1 MSFRAQKLK
10 IVIHNLKCI
19 ALKNYFKNNFTQVE
33 MIHNIIHLSDIH
45 IRNGD
50 EIKSRY
56 VEYTQQTTRLLESIS
71 HQSSIQDN
79 TAVIA
84 ITGDLF
90 HYKNKIEPYA
100 LELAVKL
107 LQGLANLA
115 PVIIIRGNHDYRQD
129 LPMERD
135 MISALMSYNIP
146 NVTYLDET
154 GLYDIDN
161 LTIGMVAIQDT
172 LLYGS
177 TSGIASQLPPFPS
190 SSCTNYKVALFHG
203 SITGSTLQNGSSIGP
218 TIHGYPIEWFQGYD
232 AILLGDIHVQ
242 QIKRA
247 TPIEF
252 HEKPLPHTT
261 LLQTFHYSDTSPWG
275 YPGSL
280 IQQDFGESL
289 YGHGYIVWNLKDHLI
304 HTYHLSNSCGF
315 VKVRLQDAAIQ
326 ILHRHP
332 TTFLPLFVPADQ
344 IIQESWFPQQLM
356 LSVVGDQFD
365 HKTISQLTSYFQ
377 LHKKTILTIKRPS
390 EIAEDDTVDTSSS
403 VEDISQINSVDV
415 LIDYIQNALD
425 TKKQSLP
432 DVWKTWLKTP
442 DHMFLNPENLP
453 DSILK
458 KINEKTDKL
467 RKIASTYHSDFERV
481 QSSSIQTGH
490 IRLHSIE
497 WNWILNY
504 NQGNRF
510 DFDSHNNQISILN
523 AKNASGKS
531 NFLEIICIALYGSG
545 FPSRYNK
552 NYSSGMICDKKPAG
566 VMASTFIS
574 FSLNDKQYTL
584 KRVLKSNNDKRAI
597 NFFEVILTQDGAIL
611 HQGQNAVGPWLDSN
625 IGTLTAYLMSSMLSQ
640 NADSDFFS
648 LAKPEQK
655 LLLDQLLSL
664 EHIQSLQTL
673 LHESAKYYKH
683 IIELI
688 ETYQTGITQST
699 IPAGT
704 AELLSVANNELLAI
718 SEERNTL
725 HTKWNTL
732 SERTLSTVK
741 DIHTVKQEYT
751 LLSSQIASLP
761 SGSLSDLRNTV
772 DRLDT
777 DIAQL
782 NHDALPFHAFSDLPM
797 DSSGTCQLVHVR
809 ETQSALESHP
819 YYRLRDSNGFTLYED
834 YTVILRKNGGDCVED
849 CHLLHQTI
857 RDFDTWH
864 SIQSR
869 TFVGMSDSGEDIAA
883 SIRICQDTIQHLTPL
898 ITAESAELSTL
909 KTQRDTKRAEKDR
922 LADQRPNKP
931 TRDSAWITSMK
942 RTIKRRGSL
951 AVVQQQ
957 YDLLVR
963 SSQQIPIVIREI
975 DAILDKI
982 NKYTAYHTQCET
994 LPFNPQCD
1002 ACAQQSW
1009 KVTFDA
1015 YTVELPSL
1023 RTALDAK
1030 VAELSNYHCSDI
1042 NVPLE
1047 YDTYEQYLSAV
1058 EVSLKN
1064 TETYLM
1070 SLKQYETESILHST
1084 FTKWSTAYDTI
1095 KSAAD
1100 TLEGLYADRKLQLS
1114 RHQSLL
1120 QKAERDLQKLS
1131 VDAERQSAYD
1141 AYRVEYERR
1150 LAERSAFQLQ
1160 LDSAWF
1166 HRLYAYRSAIAMY
1179 LRGVSAT
1186 RNGFTVDR
1194 DRLRLQCEQLETKVK
1209 LEKRAQDVDA
1219 ILSAYPFWMAWKSAC
1234 EKETSLILRIRE
1246 LEVILRGGVVGD
1258 TSSATVLLQQA
1269 KHYHVIV
1276 ASLTDLFGGY
1286 RKWIYTTHIA
1296 SLIQSRMN
1304 RVLRMICD
1312 NLLFESEWLDAID
1325 SLSWFIRDGTSRVVL
1340 EKSSGFQRFIVG
1352 IAMRMAL
1359 RDIGFCRIQH
1369 SDLFIDEGFTACDTD
1384 HLEKVPSF
1392 LRGLLHFYKSIYLV
1406 THLEDLKA
1414 CSPHHIYID
1423 RDETGLAHMRSTTSG
1438 SSDNSDTVA
1447 ITVAVPAKKRG
1458 RPPKQKI

>member
-1 MSFRAQKLK
+1 
-10 IVIHNLKCI
+10 
-19 ALKNYFKNNFTQVE
+19 

-50 EIKSRY
+50 EVKSRY
-56 VEYTQQTTRLLESIS
+56 CEYTQQTTRLLESIS
-71 HQSSIQDN
+71 QQASIQDN
-79 TAVIA
+79 TAIIV

-115 PVIIIRGNHDYRQD
+115 SVIIIRGNHDYRQD

-154 GLYDIDN
+154 GLYDIEN

-177 TSGIASQLPPFPS
+177 TSGIASQLPPFPQS
-190 SSCTNYKVALFHG
+190 STANYKVALFHG

-252 HEKPLPHTT
+252 DEKPLPHTN
-261 LLQTFHYSDTSPWG
+261 LSQTFHYTDTAPWG

-304 HTYHLSNSCGF
+304 HTYHLSNSNGF
-315 VKVRLQDAAIQ
+315 VKVRVQDETIQ
-326 ILHRHP
+326 ILHRHS

-344 IIQESWFPQQLM
+344 IIMESWFPQQLL
-356 LSVVGDQFD
+356 LSVVGEQFD
-365 HKTISQLTSYFQ
+365 HKTISQLTTYFQ
-377 LHKKTILTIKRPS
+377 SHNKTILNIKRPTEMADIES
-390 EIAEDDTVDTSSS
+390 ADTSSS
-403 VEDISQINSVDV
+403 VEDISQINSFDV
-415 LIDYIQNALD
+415 LIDYIQKSLD
-425 TKKQSLP
+425 TKKQTLP
-432 DVWKTWLKTP
+432 DIWKSWLKTP
-442 DHMFLNPENLP
+442 DLMFLHPETLP
-453 DSILK
+453 DSIIK
-458 KINEKTDKL
+458 KITEKTDKL
-467 RKIASTYHSDFERV
+467 RKIASIYHADFERV
-481 QSSSIQTGH
+481 QSSSIQTGQ

-510 DFDSHNNQISILN
+510 DFDSHTNQISILN

-531 NFLEIICIALYGSG
+531 NFLEIICIALYGAG

-566 VMASTFIS
+566 IMANTFIS
-574 FSLNDKQYTL
+574 FSLNDKLYTL

-597 NFFEVILTQDGAIL
+597 NFHEVVLTQDGTIL
-611 HQGQNAVGPWLDSN
+611 HQGQNAIGPWLDSN

-648 LAKPEQK
+648 LAKPDQK
-655 LLLDQLLSL
+655 TLLDQLLSL
-664 EHIQSLQTL
+664 DHIHSLQTL
-673 LHESAKYYKH
+673 LHESTKYYKH

-688 ETYQTGITQST
+688 ETYQAGLSLSSV
-699 IPAGT
+699 PAGT
-704 AELLSVANNELLAI
+704 AELLSNCNKELTAI
-718 SEERNTL
+718 SEERHTL
-725 HTKWNTL
+725 LSKWNTL

-741 DIHTVKQEYT
+741 DIDTVKQECAA
-751 LLSSQIASLP
+751 LSSQIAALP
-761 SGSLSDLRNTV
+761 SGLLSDLRGAV
-772 DRLDT
+772 AQLDT

-782 NHDALPFHAFSDLPM
+782 GRDVLPFHAFSDLKIH
-797 DSSGTCQLVHVR
+797 SSGTCTQEHVHK
-809 ETQSALESHP
+809 TQTALESHP
-819 YYRLRDSNGFTLYED
+819 YYRLRESNGFSLYED
-834 YTVILRKNGGDCVED
+834 ASVILQKKDGGDCVTD
-849 CHLLHQTI
+849 CHLLSQTI
-857 RDFDTWH
+857 RDFDTWYA
-864 SIQSR
+864 IQSKR
-869 TFVGMSDSGEDIAA
+869 FAGMSANGEDITVA
-883 SIRICQDTIQHLTPL
+883 IRTCQATIQQLTPL
-898 ITAESAELSTL
+898 ITAGSIELSVL
-909 KTQRDTKRAEKDR
+909 KTDRDAKRAEKDR
-922 LADQRPNKP
+922 LSDQRPNKP
-931 TRDSAWITSMK
+931 TTDAAWITSMK
-942 RTIKRRGSL
+942 RNIKHQGSL
-951 AVVQQQ
+951 AVIQKR
-957 YDLLVR
+957 YDYLLH
-963 SSQQIPIVIREI
+963 SSRQIPIVIREI
-975 DAILDKI
+975 DAMVDQI
-982 NKYTAYHTQCET
+982 NTYTVYLAQCET
-994 LPFNPQCD
+994 QPFNPRCD

-1009 KVTFDA
+1009 KVTFDT
-1015 YTVELPSL
+1015 YTRELPVLQQSL
-1023 RTALDAK
+1023 DTHIS
-1030 VAELSNYHCSDI
+1030 ELSMYHYSCID
-1042 NVPLE
+1042 VPLE
-1047 YDTYEQYLSAV
+1047 YDTYTQYMSALDAY
-1058 EVSLKN
+1058 LKN
-1064 TETYLM
+1064 TESYLT
-1070 SLKQYETESILHST
+1070 SLKQYETERVLHASYHT
-1084 FTKWSTAYDTI
+1084 WKTSYDTVAVE
-1095 KSAAD
+1095 SD
-1100 TLEGLYADRKLQLS
+1100 RLEKCYAEHELQLT
-1114 RHQSLL
+1114 RNQALL
-1120 QKAERDLQKLS
+1120 QKAEHDLQKLS
-1131 VDAERQSAYD
+1131 LDAERRRAYD
-1141 AYRVEYERR
+1141 DYCTEYERR
-1150 LAERSAFQLQ
+1150 QVDRSSSQLQ

-1166 HRLYAYRSAIAMY
+1166 HRLYDYRIAISMY
-1179 LRGVSAT
+1179 LRGVSALKQ
-1186 RNGFTVDR
+1186 RYLSER
-1194 DRLRLQCEQLETKVK
+1194 DTLRLQCTQLETKIK
-1209 LEKRAQDVDA
+1209 LQQFAQDLEAVIA
-1219 ILSAYPFWMAWKSAC
+1219 AYPYWMAWKAVC
-1234 EKETSLILRIRE
+1234 DKETALTLRIRE
-1246 LEVILRGGVVGD
+1246 LEVILRSGTVGN
-1258 TSSATVLLQQA
+1258 TNSSTILLQQA
-1269 KHYHVIV
+1269 KQYSGIV
-1276 ASLTDLFGGY
+1276 ASLADLFGGY

-1296 SLIQSRMN
+1296 PLIQSRMN

-1392 LRGLLHFYKSIYLV
+1392 LKGLLHFYKSIYLV

-1423 RDETGLAHMRSTTSG
+1423 RDETGLAHMRS
-1438 SSDNSDTVA
+1438 SSVA
-1447 ITVAVPAKKRG
+1447 TADVIVAAPAKKRG
-1458 RPPKQKI
+1458 RPPKQKV

>member
-1 MSFRAQKLK
+1 MQIIMHCAQ
-10 IVIHNLKCI
+10 
-19 ALKNYFKNNFTQVE
+19 NNILLYHPQA

-50 EIKSRY
+50 EVKSRY
-56 VEYTQQTTRLLESIS
+56 IEYTQQSTRLLESIAQ
-71 HQSSIQDN
+71 QSSIQNN
-79 TAVIA
+79 TAIIV

-107 LQGLANLA
+107 LQGLANMA
-115 PVIIIRGNHDYRQD
+115 HVVIIRGNHDYRQD
-129 LPMERD
+129 LPTERD

-154 GLYDIDN
+154 GLYDVDN
-161 LTIGMVAIQDT
+161 ITIGMVAIQDT

-177 TSGIASQLPPFPS
+177 TSGIASKLPSFPQTS
-190 SSCTNYKVALFHG
+190 STNYKIALFHG

-218 TIHGYPIEWFQGYD
+218 TINGYPIEWFQGYD

-247 TPIEF
+247 TPIDFDEI
-252 HEKPLPHTT
+252 PLPHTR
-261 LLQTFHYSDTSPWG
+261 LSQTFHYTDTSPWG

-315 VKVRLQDAAIQ
+315 VKVRIQDTAIQ

-332 TTFLPLFVPADQ
+332 TTFLPLFVPVDK

-356 LSVVGDQFD
+356 LSVVGEHFD
-365 HKTISQLTSYFQ
+365 HKTISQLTAYFQ
-377 LHKKTILTIKRPS
+377 SHAKTILTIKRPT
-390 EIAEDDTVDTSSS
+390 EIIDDYLVDTPPSI
-403 VEDISQINSVDV
+403 ENIGQINSVDV

-432 DVWKTWLKTP
+432 DIWKAWLKTP
-442 DHMFLNPENLP
+442 DLMFLRPDNLP

-467 RKIASTYHSDFERV
+467 RTIATTYHADFERV
-481 QSSSIQTGH
+481 QSSSIQTGN
-490 IRLHSIE
+490 IRLHYIE

-510 DFDSHNNQISILN
+510 DFNSHNNQISILN

-574 FSLNDKQYTL
+574 FSLNDTQYTL
-584 KRVLKSNNDKRAI
+584 KRVLRSISDKRVI
-597 NFFEVILTQDGAIL
+597 SFFEVILTQDAVIL
-611 HQGQNAVGPWLDSN
+611 HQGQNAISTWLDSN

-673 LHESAKYYKH
+673 LHESTKYYKY

-688 ETYQTGITQST
+688 DTYQTGITQSNV
-699 IPAGT
+699 PPGT
-704 AELLSVANNELLAI
+704 AELLSSSKHDLTAI
-718 SEERNTL
+718 SEERQTL
-725 HTKWNTL
+725 LSKWNSL
-732 SERTLSTVK
+732 SERTLYNVK
-741 DIHTVKQEYT
+741 DINAVKQEYI

-761 SGSLSDLRNTV
+761 SGSLSDLRSTV
-772 DRLDT
+772 SQLDT
-777 DIAQL
+777 SIAQL
-782 NHDALPFHAFSDLPM
+782 SRDVLPFHPFSDLYIS
-797 DSSGTCQLVHVR
+797 SSGTCPIDQVHASHSV
-809 ETQSALESHP
+809 LDSHP
-819 YYRLRDSNGFTLYED
+819 YYRLRDSNGFSLYED
-834 YTVILRKNGGDCVED
+834 ANVILHKKDGGDCVTD
-849 CHLLHQTI
+849 CHLLSQTI

-864 SIQSR
+864 AIQSKR
-869 TFVGMSDSGEDIAA
+869 FTGMSINSDEVSTAIHT
-883 SIRICQDTIQHLTPL
+883 CQDTIQYMSSI
-898 ITAESAELSTL
+898 ITVGSVALSTL
-909 KTQRDTKRAEKDR
+909 KTERDTKRTEKDR
-922 LADQRPNKP
+922 LSDQRPNKP
-931 TRDSAWITSMK
+931 TKDNAWIAS
-942 RTIKRRGSL
+942 IKYNIKYQGSL
-951 AVVQQQ
+951 AVIQDRYDHLLYTSLQIPICIRKI
-957 YDLLVR
+957 DLLV
-963 SSQQIPIVIREI
+963 
-975 DAILDKI
+975 DKI
-982 NKYTAYHTQCET
+982 NEYTLYITQCDA

-1009 KVTFDA
+1009 KVTFDT
-1015 YTVELPSL
+1015 YTIELPTIQ
-1023 RTALDAK
+1023 TALDDALT
-1030 VAELSNYHCSDI
+1030 ELSSYQSSHI
-1042 NVPLE
+1042 NAPFT
-1047 YDTYEQYLSAV
+1047 YDDHAQYTTTLDT
-1058 EVSLKN
+1058 SLK
-1064 TETYLM
+1064 TMKLYLA
-1070 SLKQYETESILHST
+1070 SLKQYEIERVLHASYDIWKT
-1084 FTKWSTAYDTI
+1084 SYDTVNA
-1095 KSAAD
+1095 SSD
-1100 TLEGLYADRKLQLS
+1100 RLEKCYADSELQLK
-1114 RHQSLL
+1114 RNHTLL
-1120 QKAERDLQKLS
+1120 QNAELDLQKLS
-1131 VDAERQSAYD
+1131 AVAERQSAYD
-1141 AYRVEYERR
+1141 AYRIEYERR
-1150 LAERSAFQLQ
+1150 LVERSELQLQ
-1160 LDSAWF
+1160 LDRAWF
-1166 HRLYAYRSAIAMY
+1166 HCLYAYRYAVAMY
-1179 LRGVSAT
+1179 LRGVS
-1186 RNGFTVDR
+1186 VI
-1194 DRLRLQCEQLETKVK
+1194 RLRNTVERDSLRLHCEQLETKIT
-1209 LEKRAQDVDA
+1209 LEKHAQHLEA
-1219 ILSAYPFWMAWKSAC
+1219 IISAYPFWMAWKTVC
-1234 EKETSLILRIRE
+1234 DKETTLTLRVNE
-1246 LEVILRGGVVGD
+1246 LEVILRNGTVGD
-1258 TSSATVLLQQA
+1258 TNSSTLLLQQT
-1269 KHYHVIV
+1269 KQYSGIV
-1276 ASLTDLFGGY
+1276 SSLADLFGGY

-1296 SLIQSRMN
+1296 PLIQLRMN

-1392 LRGLLHFYKSIYLV
+1392 LQGLLHFYKSIYLV

-1423 RDETGLAHMRSTTSG
+1423 RDETGLAHMRSTTTC
-1438 SSDNSDTVA
+1438 SSDNSNTVA
-1447 ITVAVPAKKRG
+1447 ITVTVPAKKRG
-1458 RPPKQKI
+1458 GRPPKQKV